1 MPSTNRAFVA
11 VPVFKMTAVAS
22 AEKSSRFCVK
32 RSRAALFSNT
42 ISSL

>member
-1 MPSTNRAFVA
+1 MTPMPSTNRAFVA

-22 AEKSSRFCVK
+22 RREVEPVLCE
-32 RSRAALFSNT
+32 ALENT